1 MKGRFITIE
10 GAEGAGK
17 STNIALLERLLTER
31 GIDHLRSR
39 EPGGTALAERIR
51 SLLLDDDGLG
61 PSALAELLLIFA
73 ARADHLEKCIVP
85 ALEQGQWV
93 ICDRFTD
100 ATFAYQ
106 GYGRG
111 LPRAAIEALQ
121 TITQGQ
127 LRPDLTI
134 ILDLDPA
141 VGLQRIGGRGGLDR
155 IERESIDFH
164 AKVRNGYVAIAKAE
178 PERCVLI
185 DAAADPA
192 QVAATIRAA
201 LVERLP
207 ELQ

>member
-178 PERCVLI
+178 PQRCVLI